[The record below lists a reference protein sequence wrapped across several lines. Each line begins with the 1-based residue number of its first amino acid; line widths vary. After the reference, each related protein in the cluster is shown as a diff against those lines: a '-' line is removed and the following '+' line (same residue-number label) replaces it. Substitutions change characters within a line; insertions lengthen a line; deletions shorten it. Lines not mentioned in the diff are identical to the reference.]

1 MSRVL
6 DQVYRL
12 EAGRVLATLIR
23 LVGDFDLAE
32 EALQDAFAAAA
43 EHWERRGQPANAA
56 AWLIGVGRRK
66 AIDRLRRRNRIS
78 RKQLDLEADAAI
90 ELQILPLTDGEDAF
104 GDDIFGDDMLR
115 LIFTCCHP
123 ALGVDAQVPLILN
136 TVCGL
141 SVESV
146 ARAFLAHKETM
157 AQRLVRAKRKIR
169 LARIPY
175 ETPGPERLEER
186 VEGVLTAIY
195 LVFNEGYAASS
206 GHDLIRA
213 DLCREA
219 IRLARLLAELL
230 PGRAAVEG
238 LLALMLLQDSRR
250 RARASADGDIILLED
265 QDRRLWDQTQ
275 IREGVTLVERA
286 LRVKGLPSP
295 YAVQAAIAA
304 LHARAARPSDTDWR
318 QIAGLYEVLAR
329 LLPSPVVELNRAIA
343 ISMVDGPRRALDLLD
358 ALAARGELAHYH
370 PLPAARA
377 EMLSRLGRREEAIE
391 ACGAALAAAKL
402 EPERR
407 LLARRLTSLR
417 G

>member
-1 MSRVL
+1 VSQDL

-32 EALQDAFAAAA
+32 EALQDAFASAA
-43 EHWERRGQPANAA
+43 EQWARWGPPVNAA
-56 AWLIGVGRRK
+56 AWLVGVGRRK
-66 AIDRLRRRNRIS
+66 AIDRLRRRNLIS
-78 RKQLDLEADAAI
+78 RKQLDLEMAVAI
-90 ELQILPLTDGEDAF
+90 ETQIAPWPD
-104 GDDIFGDDMLR
+104 GDDTFGDDMLR

-123 ALGVDAQVPLILN
+123 ALGVDAQVALILN

-141 SVESV
+141 SVEAV
-146 ARAFLAHKETM
+146 ARAFLAHKETI

-169 LARIPY
+169 LAGIPY
-175 ETPGPERLEER
+175 ETPGPERIEAR
-186 VEGVLTAIY
+186 VEGVLAAIY

-206 GHDLIRA
+206 GPDLMRG

-219 IRLARLLAELL
+219 IRLARLMIE
-230 PGRAAVEG
+230 
-238 LLALMLLQDSRR
+238 LLALMLLHDSRR
-250 RARASADGDIILLED
+250 LARASAEGDIILLED
-265 QDRRLWDQTQ
+265 QDRGLWDQGE
-275 IREGVTLVERA
+275 IGEGLALVDRA
-286 LRVKGLPSP
+286 LRAPGYPSP

-304 LHARAARPSDTDWR
+304 LHARAGHYSETDWR

-343 ISMVDGPRRALDLLD
+343 ISMVDGPARALALLD
-358 ALAARGELAHYH
+358 ALAARGELDLYH

-377 EMLSRLGRREEAIE
+377 EMLSRLGRRDEAIE
-391 ACGAALAAAKL
+391 AARAALAAAKL

-407 LLARRLTSLR
+407 LLARRLAILS